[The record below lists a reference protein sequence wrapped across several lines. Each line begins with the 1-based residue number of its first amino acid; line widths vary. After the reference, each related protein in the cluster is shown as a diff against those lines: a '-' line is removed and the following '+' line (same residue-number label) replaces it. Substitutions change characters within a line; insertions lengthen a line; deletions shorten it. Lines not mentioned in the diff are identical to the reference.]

1 MNRKCRVAV
10 KRTQKMG
17 NIISRE
23 YELLDMLRGQQN
35 IIQLLDFFYTVDEN
49 NKTVQNTVLE
59 YCDQSLEMCIK
70 EANMRNEFI
79 SMADIKKYLK

>member
-23 YELLDMLRGQQN
+23 YELLDMLRG
-35 IIQLLDFFYTVDEN
+35 
-49 NKTVQNTVLE
+49 
-59 YCDQSLEMCIK
+59 
-70 EANMRNEFI
+70 
-79 SMADIKKYLK
+79 

>member
-1 MNRKCRVAV
+1 
-10 KRTQKMG
+10 MG

-23 YELLDMLRGQQN
+23 YELLDMLRGQEN

-59 YCDQSLEMCIK
+59 YCDKSLEICIK
-70 EANMRNEFI
+70 EANLKNEFI
-79 SMADIKKYLK
+79 PMRDIKKYIK